1 MLYIINI
8 TKTIPATP
16 FIYITITS
24 ITAITSIPAIT
35 AITSIP
41 AITAITSI
49 PAITAI
55 TSIPA
60 ITAITSIPAITQ
72 QPYNLHPKKVLKK
85 STKSFVI

>member
-8 TKTIPATP
+8 TKTIPATS

-24 ITAITSIPAIT
+24 ITAIT

-41 AITAITSI
+41 AITAIASI

-55 TSIPA
+55 A
-60 ITAITSIPAITQ
+60 SIPAITQ
-72 QPYNLHPKKVLKK
+72 QPYNLHPKKVFKK
-85 STKSFVI
+85 STKSFDI

>member
-60 ITAITSIPAITQ
+60 ITQ

>member
-24 ITAITSIPAIT
+24 ITAIT

-41 AITAITSI
+41 AITAIASI
-49 PAITAI
+49 PAISAI
-55 TSIPA
+55 A
-60 ITAITSIPAITQ
+60 SIPAITQ
-72 QPYNLHPKKVLKK
+72 QPYNLHPKK
-85 STKSFVI
+85 F

>member
-8 TKTIPATP
+8 TKAIPATP
-16 FIYITITS
+16 FIYIT
-24 ITAITSIPAIT
+24 
-35 AITSIP
+35 
-41 AITAITSI
+41 ITSI

-85 STKSFVI
+85 STKSFDI